1 MGLKR
6 REFLQQSGWLL
17 AGLGISEALLWQMSD
32 RYAQALAQP
41 TTRKLAL
48 LIGINQYRPLET
60 DSPPLRGAITDVEL
74 QRELLTYRFGFQPSD
89 ILTLTDSQAT
99 RQNIEAA
106 FQSHLKEQTKA
117 GDIVVFHFSG
127 FGSRVSLDDSL
138 EKVQNSLVPVDDI
151 LPTQSAPIANDLL
164 EETLL
169 MLLQSLNTENA
180 IACLDAS
187 YTDCGANFQGNLR
200 IRCRARPTARKISAA
215 ELAVLT
221 GLKANSNQLDF
232 TRNHRKNQALV
243 PAQLAAEIEHNGFNA
258 GVFTYALTQS
268 LWHTTDPANL
278 QISLSQ
284 AIASISKLTEKNHLL
299 EIPAAPAQIKEFSS
313 NFSGLI
319 TNSQAADGVA
329 IAIEDSGKTAQLWLG
344 GLPPKILD
352 IYQDNSLFTLIPE
365 TIPRLQLRSR
375 NGLIAKAQIK
385 EISITEGNFATP
397 VVGQLVREAVRILPR
412 NISLKVALDPGLER
426 IERVD
431 ATSAFS
437 LIPQVGV
444 VTGEQIAD
452 YRFGHVSQT
461 AIAQMPNTSLPLY
474 QGRYGLFSVGQ
485 KLIPNAV
492 GDGGAAVKIA
502 VQSLAPQLKTLLA
515 AKLLE
520 LTANVESSLLKVK
533 ATLAI
538 IPPTNNG
545 SKPESQVLIE
555 QAPLPAFE
563 QEKTNIS
570 SHFQPNTD
578 GIVNLP
584 VGTRIQYKLYN
595 ESDSPVYFMVF
606 CLDNNGLA
614 IVFNPPSSPT
624 ATNAPAP
631 DLSSAAEIAPQPTL
645 NQPINPHQ
653 TTTKH
658 TLEWLIH
665 GSSGLV
671 ETHILFS
678 QSPFTQTLAALA
690 GEMQQVRDN
699 LSIAILLNPL
709 KVAQAVLQDLHNA
722 SINGVQ
728 KVGLV
733 TEDFALDVNAWAN
746 LSFVYRVI
754 SN

>member
-99 RQNIEAA
+99 RKNIEAA
-106 FQSHLKEQTKA
+106 FQSHLQEQAKG

-127 FGSRVSLDDSL
+127 FGSRISLDESL

-151 LPTQSAPIANDLL
+151 LPTESAPIANDLL

-169 MLLQSLNTENA
+169 MLLRSLNTENA

-187 YTDCGANFQGNLR
+187 YTDCGADFQGNLR
-200 IRCRARPTARKISAA
+200 IRCRARPTAPKISAA

-221 GLKANSNQLDF
+221 GLKANSNLDF
-232 TRNHRKNQALV
+232 TRNYRKNQALV

-268 LWHTTDPANL
+268 LWHTTDAANL
-278 QISLSQ
+278 QICLSQ
-284 AIASISKLTEKNHLL
+284 AIASISKLTEKNNCL
-299 EIPAAPAQIKEFSS
+299 EIPAANSQIKEFPSK
-313 NFSGLI
+313 FSGLI

-344 GLPPKILD
+344 GLPAKILD
-352 IYQDNSLFTLIPE
+352 TYQDNSLFTLIPE

-385 EISITEGNFATP
+385 EISSITDGNFVTP

-412 NISLKVALDPGLER
+412 NISLKVALDPALER

-437 LIPQVGV
+437 LIPQVSV
-444 VTGEQIAD
+444 VTGEQVAD

-485 KLIPNAV
+485 KLIPNTV
-492 GDGGAAVKIA
+492 GEGGAAVKIA

-515 AKLLE
+515 AKLLG

-533 ATLAI
+533 ATLAL
-538 IPPTNNG
+538 IPPANNA

-555 QAPLPAFE
+555 QAPLSAFE
-563 QEKTNIS
+563 QDKSNIS
-570 SHFQPNTD
+570 SPFQPNTD

-595 ESDSPVYFMVF
+595 ESERPVYFMVF
-606 CLDNNGLA
+606 CLDSKGLA

-624 ATNAPAP
+624 ATNDTSP

-645 NQPINPHQ
+645 NQPINPHK

-709 KVAQAVLQDLHNA
+709 KVTQAVLQDLHNA
-722 SINGVQ
+722 SIKGVQ

-754 SN
+754 